1 MSRPT
6 VLFLA
11 HTFKGN
17 QAFHAARTA
26 GWEPILLT
34 SADLLAEPWDRG
46 ALSDAFAVPD
56 LGDRSVVRAVA
67 AHLASRWPIQRIA
80 TVDDPGVDLAGHLR
94 EHLALTGRTE
104 SAARLFRDKLAMRAR
119 AAARGVRVP
128 AFTRLFSDD
137 ELRAFIAR
145 VSPPWVLKPRS
156 EASSRGVSKIEDEA
170 ALWDELAKLGDGRGG
185 HLLERF
191 VPGPL
196 FHVDAVTVGSRV
208 VFAAA
213 HAYQRPLLEVV
224 RTGGMMVTR
233 TVHGD
238 SPLRRRLLDAN
249 ERVLEALELGRG
261 VSHTE
266 FLLDEDGELVFVE
279 SAARVGGAH
288 IPELVEVSTGVNL
301 WNEYVILELSEEG
314 APYSLES
321 VRDDPAAL
329 LVGLAR
335 TERPDHHRIA
345 GPEVAWRLA
354 APWQVGVVIRHSDT
368 NELDRLVRTHQATF
382 VRELAR

>member
-17 QAFHAARTA
+17 QAFHAARAA

-34 SADLLAEPWDRG
+34 TAELLGEPWDRA
-46 ALSDAFAVPD
+46 ALGEVFAVPD
-56 LGDRSVVRAVA
+56 LRDRPVVRAVV
-67 AHLASRWPIQRIA
+67 AHLAGRSSIQRVA
-80 TVDDPGVDLAGHLR
+80 PVDDPGVDLAGHLR
-94 EHLALTGRTE
+94 EHLAISGRTE
-104 SAARLFRDKLAMRAR
+104 SGARLFRDKLAMRVR

-128 AFTRLFSDD
+128 SFTRLFSDD
-137 ELRAFIAR
+137 EIRAFIAG
-145 VSPPWVLKPRS
+145 VPPPWVLKPRS
-156 EASSRGVSKIEDEA
+156 EASSRGVSKVEQEA
-170 ALWDELAKLGDGRGG
+170 VLWDELAKLKDARGEY
-185 HLLERF
+185 LLERF
-191 VPGPL
+191 VRGPL
-196 FHVDAVTVGSRV
+196 FHVDAVTVANRV

-224 RTGGMMVTR
+224 STGGMMVTR
-233 TVHGD
+233 TIPAD
-238 SPLRRRLLDAN
+238 SPLRRRLLEAN
-249 ERVLEALELGRG
+249 ERVLAALELGRG

-301 WNEYVILELSEEG
+301 WNEHVGLELSEEG
-314 APYSLES
+314 APYSLEG

-345 GPEVAWRLA
+345 GPEVAWRLE
-354 APWQVGVVIRHSDT
+354 APWQVGVVLRHSDT
-368 NELDRLVRTHQATF
+368 DELGRLVRMHQATF
-382 VRELAR
+382 AQELVR